1 MNRPVTSNEIESVIL
16 KPSTSKN
23 PNQMISWVKSTK
35 YLEKNEY
42 LFFSNYY
49 KNCRISSSE
58 LTLWGSII
66 LIPKPDKN
74 ITKIENYRPTS
85 LMNIDAKILNKI
97 LPGWLQQYIKR
108 VMHHSHIGF
117 IPGCKHS
124 SKSANQCDMQL

>member
-1 MNRPVTSNEIESVIL
+1 MNDDKTDNLGEMEKFLKMYNLPRLSQEEIENINIQITSNEIESVIL

-58 LTLWGSII
+58 LTL
-66 LIPKPDKN
+66 
-74 ITKIENYRPTS
+74 
-85 LMNIDAKILNKI
+85 
-97 LPGWLQQYIKR
+97 
-108 VMHHSHIGF
+108 
-117 IPGCKHS
+117 
-124 SKSANQCDMQL
+124 